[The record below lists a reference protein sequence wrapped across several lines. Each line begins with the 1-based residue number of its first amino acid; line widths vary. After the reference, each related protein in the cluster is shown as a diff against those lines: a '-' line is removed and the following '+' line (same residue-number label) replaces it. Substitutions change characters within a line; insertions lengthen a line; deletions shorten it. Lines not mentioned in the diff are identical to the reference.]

1 MLKMLVSILKIF
13 SSISINFCYYLELSH
28 SESFCYEEKRKT
40 NRGKRRKTPPHGII
54 IKIIFFL
61 NACLTGSFLHMNA
74 KMFHY
79 YVETT

>member
-40 NRGKRRKTPPHGII
+40 NRGERRKNSTTRHNYQK
-54 IKIIFFL
+54 KIFL
-61 NACLTGSFLHMNA
+61 NACLTGSFLRMNA

-79 YVETT
+79 YV